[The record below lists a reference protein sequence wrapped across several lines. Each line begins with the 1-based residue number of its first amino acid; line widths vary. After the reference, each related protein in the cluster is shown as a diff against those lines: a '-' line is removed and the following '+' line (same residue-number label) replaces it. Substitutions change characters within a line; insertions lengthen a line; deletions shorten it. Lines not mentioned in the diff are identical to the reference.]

1 MSFTE
6 ERNAERRR
14 WMLLAPLMIAGN
26 VFLLLCMVGLCI
38 VAIGD
43 VGSFGILPLGGDANQ
58 RIVKAYLA
66 ENLPSY
72 RYRIREFLPATPLEG
87 KVAQRVKLVF
97 YGPNGARQLDTTYWI
112 QDGKVTRRM
121 ESDLPPAF
129 LRSITG
135 NTVLRPIAS
144 KTVPA
149 SRPANTT
156 NANQGA

>member
-1 MSFTE
+1 MSYAE
-6 ERNAERRR
+6 QRDVERRR
-14 WMLLAPLMIAGN
+14 WILLAPLMIAGN

-38 VAIGD
+38 VAIGG

-58 RIVKAYLA
+58 QIVKAYLA

-72 RYRIREFLPATPLEG
+72 RYRIREFFPAAPLEG

-121 ESDLPPAF
+121 ESDLPP
-129 LRSITG
+129 
-135 NTVLRPIAS
+135 TVLRPTTG
-144 KTVPA
+144 KMVPA
-149 SRPANTT
+149 IRPASTI
-156 NANQGA
+156 NASQGA